1 MKNYSNKD
9 LPAGINPEEF
19 VSVVIP
25 TYNEEKAIAA
35 DIDAVIKALE
45 ESRWEFEVIIV
56 NDGCTDRSVE
66 IATAKAV
73 RIVSHPKRKGV
84 GRARTTG
91 IKAARGNIIVMTDAD
106 NSYPNQDIPR
116 LLEEMD
122 GHHMVIG
129 ARKSE
134 EGTYPWLRGP
144 IKAFI
149 KKIAEYI
156 TVTKIPDLNSGF
168 RAFKKDI
175 AEHFFNLLPEGHS
188 WVSTI
193 TIAFLSNS
201 FDVKFIPI
209 DYYPRKGKSTFHPIR
224 DTYSMML
231 LVIRTIMYFRP
242 LKIFFPASFIIF
254 VIGCIRTVYDAKVLM
269 HIKASDIIII
279 MFSLFLGV
287 LGLLADMIAK
297 LHKVK

>member
-1 MKNYSNKD
+1 MRNFSKKEIPPDFDTSN
-9 LPAGINPEEF
+9 LI
-19 VSVVIP
+19 SVVIP
-25 TYNEEKAIAA
+25 TYNEEEAISD
-35 DIDAVIKALE
+35 DIDAVCKALDGTNWDYE
-45 ESRWEFEVIIV
+45 IIIV
-56 NDGCTDRSVE
+56 DDGCTDGSIQ
-66 IATAKAV
+66 IAREKDV
-73 RIVSHPKRKGV
+73 RIVTHPIRKGV

-91 IKAARGNIIVMTDAD
+91 TKAARGNIIVMTDAD
-106 NSYPNQDIPR
+106 NSYPNHDIPR
-116 LLEEMD
+116 LVEEMD
-122 GHHMVIG
+122 TYHMVVG
-129 ARKSE
+129 ARKIEQGS
-134 EGTYPWLRGP
+134 YPWLRGP
-144 IKAFI
+144 IKTCI

-156 TVTKIPDLNSGF
+156 TNTKIPDLNSGF
-168 RAFKKDI
+168 RAFRKDI
-175 AEHFFNLLPEGHS
+175 AVNFFNLLPEGHS

-209 DYYPRKGKSTFHPIR
+209 DYYKRKGKSTFHPIR
-224 DTYSMML
+224 DTYAMIL
-231 LVIRTIMYFRP
+231 LVIRTIMYFKP
-242 LKIFFPASFIIF
+242 LKIFFPTSLVIF